1 MGAPLD
7 PTVRDRGLALYL
19 EGKTLREVSEALG
32 VTLSTVR
39 SWYYRDAWAQA
50 KDPGHPDV
58 PTAPIPSGHRV
69 KGVSTLVDK
78 DGRTRAQWVKTTAPQ
93 EDREAVLVRLLRDL
107 PEIVP
112 ARTALAP
119 ATDPATD
126 DLLAVYPL
134 GDPHFGMLSWGRE
147 TGADWDLE
155 IAEDTFLRAIR
166 DLVLR
171 GPRTR
176 RALLVNLGDFFH
188 YDNDAGHTTNGAHA
202 LDSDSRPAKVL
213 RVGFRA
219 IVAMTEAL
227 AEHHPE
233 VVVDCQIG
241 NHDAHTALM
250 LAIGLGAYFRN
261 APHVQVLQDPSVR
274 HYHEFGRNLIGTTHG
289 DRAKAQDLAEIMA
302 AERPEAWGR
311 TAHRTWLVGHVHH
324 QTVKEYRGCRVE
336 TFRTLAARDSWHAR
350 QGYLSGRDL
359 HRILLHREHGEI
371 AREVCSVGYLMG
383 ATSRH
388 AP

>member
-1 MGAPLD
+1 MPQALD
-7 PTVRDRGLALYL
+7 PEVRERGRVLYA
-19 EGKTLREVSEALG
+19 EGKSLPEVAKALA
-32 VTLSTVR
+32 VALSTVR
-39 SWYYRDAWAQA
+39 SWYYRDSWPQA
-50 KDPGHPDV
+50 RVPEHPDV
-58 PTAPIPSGHRV
+58 PTAPVPAGHRV

-78 DGRTRAQWVKTTAPQ
+78 DGRTRIQWVKTTSP
-93 EDREAVLVRLLRDL
+93 EPSEEEVLAGLFRTLG
-107 PEIVP
+107 EVP
-112 ARTALAP
+112 ARAPIAP
-119 ATDPATD
+119 APDPLTD

-155 IAEDTFLRAIR
+155 IAEATFLGAIR

-219 IVAMTEAL
+219 IVTMVETL

-250 LAIGLGAYFRN
+250 LAIGLGAYFR
-261 APHVQVLQDPSVR
+261 ASPQVQVLQDPSVR
-274 HYHEFGRNLIGTTHG
+274 HYHVFGQNLIGTTHG
-289 DRAKAQDLAEIMA
+289 DRAKPQDLAQIMA
-302 AERPEAWGR
+302 AERPRDWGE

-324 QTVKEYRGCRVE
+324 QSVKEYRGCRVE

-350 QGYLSGRDL
+350 QGYLAGRDL

-371 AREVCSVGYLMG
+371 AREVCSVGWLLR
-383 ATSRH
+383 AT
-388 AP
+388 